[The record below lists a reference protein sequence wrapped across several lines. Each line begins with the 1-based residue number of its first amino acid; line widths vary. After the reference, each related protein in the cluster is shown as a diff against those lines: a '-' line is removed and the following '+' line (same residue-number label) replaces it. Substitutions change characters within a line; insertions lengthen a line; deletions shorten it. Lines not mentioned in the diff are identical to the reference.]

1 MNKQIMESL
10 NFLIDEYKRLKKKK
24 EDKKISSGELQTLR
38 KLEKYLGKNNV
49 ECY

>member
-24 EDKKISSGELQTLR
+24 EDKKISIGELETLR
-38 KLEKYLGKNNV
+38 KLEKYLGKK
-49 ECY
+49 

>member
-24 EDKKISSGELQTLR
+24 EDKKISSGELATLR
-38 KLEKYLGKNNV
+38 KLEKYLGKK
-49 ECY
+49 